1 METEP
6 KKQSN
11 QGREYLGDGLYAEF
25 DGYQLKL
32 AASNGMLDHD
42 TVYLEPSVLR
52 ALIDYA
58 KRIGM
63 LK

>member
-1 METEP
+1 MEDVSP
-6 KKQSN
+6 KPPHE
-11 QGREYLGDGLYAEF
+11 REYLGDGLYAEC
-25 DGYQLKL
+25 DAYQIKL
-32 AASNGMLDHD
+32 SASDGMLDRD

-63 LK
+63 LQ